1 MTATQIKNLRLTMA
15 ALKLIDDYCD
25 ETIGDIEAAKT
36 LAYVDVYTSDEY
48 IETEKQLMLKTINNY
63 TEKMVK

>member
-1 MTATQIKNLRLTMA
+1 MA

>member
-36 LAYVDVYTSDEY
+36 LAYIDAANDDQYNES
-48 IETEKQLMLKTINNY
+48 EKQQILKIISRY
-63 TEKMVK
+63 VEK